1 MKRILA
7 LLLTV
12 FLALQCCLPA
22 LAEEAA
28 APVET
33 VPVETAPAEAP
44 AAETAPAEAP
54 AAETPAAEM
63 TADELYKAG
72 NDAADAGD
80 YAKERRGCGAGL

>member
-22 LAEEAA
+22 FAEEAA

-33 VPVETAPAEAP
+33 AP
-44 AAETAPAEAP
+44 AETAPCTVIGCACKAP
-54 AAETPAAEM
+54 ENQKNIPKRINNRFI
-63 TADELYKAG
+63 LSY
-72 NDAADAGD
+72 
-80 YAKERRGCGAGL
+80 

>member
-33 VPVETAPAEAP
+33 
-44 AAETAPAEAP
+44 APAEAP

-63 TADELYKAG
+63 TAEELNQAG
-72 NDAADAGD
+72 NDASDAGD
-80 YAKERRGCGAGL
+80 YAKALEYFRLAADAGNPAGWRSAVFV